1 MLKESLREIPKDHV
15 YVIVK
20 NKANMKSVRKP
31 ALNIKN
37 VLQAF
42 DRTKVNASEGT
53 IGKMRAAKQHV
64 TMFNAGDASGV
75 CPVCVVTLSIPEDK
89 RTCHELSYFNTVS
102 QVASFKISFTV
113 LYLPVPNLLILC
125 LSVGS
130 AASSRAQPVSFPVT
144 RDCFRR

>member
-89 RTCHELSYFNTVS
+89 RTCHELTDFSSVS
-102 QVASFKISFTV
+102 QVVSFVVSLTV
-113 LYLPVPNLLILC
+113 FLSPILNLLILC
-125 LSVGS
+125 LPVGS
-130 AASSRAQPVSFPVT
+130 TASSRAQPASFPVT
-144 RDCFRR
+144 R